1 MIDRRE
7 LIHRAA
13 MLMGGALASGTV
25 AGILA
30 GCVSTPEAAG
40 EKSAFFTPDE
50 ARTVAVISEHILPRT
65 DTPGAIDLGVPA
77 FIDRMMAEFY
87 QDRQREIVRAGLARI
102 EADAKA
108 AHGKA
113 FAALAADQQIALM
126 KVYDREAYEQNRRTQ
141 NNPDADPHFFRLLK
155 ELTTVGYFTTE
166 YGASKYLNYA
176 QTPGPYRA
184 DVPYSEL
191 GKAWAT

>member
-13 MLMGGALASGTV
+13 MLMGGALTSGTV
-25 AGILA
+25 AGILS
-30 GCVSTPEAAG
+30 GCVSTPPAAG
-40 EKSAFFTPDE
+40 DKAAFFTPDE
-50 ARTVAVISEHILPRT
+50 AKTVALMSEHILPRT
-65 DTPGAIDLGVPA
+65 DTPGAIDVGVPA
-77 FIDRMMAEFY
+77 FIDKMMAGY
-87 QDRQREIVRAGLARI
+87 YLDRHRNIMRAGLTRV

-108 AHGKA
+108 AHGKG
-113 FAALAADQQIALM
+113 FAALTSDQQIELM
-126 KVYDREAYEQNRRTQ
+126 KTYDREAYEQNRR
-141 NNPDADPHFFRLLK
+141 NLNVPDADPHFFRLLK

-176 QTPGPYRA
+176 PIPGPYRA

>member
-1 MIDRRE
+1 MMDRRE

-13 MLMGGALASGTV
+13 LLLGGALSSGTV
-25 AGILA
+25 AGILG
-30 GCVSTPEAAG
+30 GCVSTP
-40 EKSAFFTPDE
+40 SASGAKTGFLTADE
-50 ARTVAVISEHILPRT
+50 AKTVAILSEHILPKT

-77 FIDRMMAEFY
+77 FIDKMLAGY
-87 QDRQREIVRAGLARI
+87 YLDRHRAVMRAGLARV

-108 AHGKA
+108 AHGQG

-126 KVYDREAYEQNRRTQ
+126 RTYDREAYEQNRR
-141 NNPDADPHFFRLLK
+141 NAGNPDADPHFFRLMK

-166 YGASKYLNYA
+166 YGATKYLNYA
-176 QTPGPYRA
+176 QTPGPYRP

>member
-13 MLMGGALASGTV
+13 MLLGSALSSGTV
-25 AGILA
+25 AGILG
-30 GCVSTPEAAG
+30 GCASTPQAAG
-40 EKSAFFTPDE
+40 DKPAFFTPNE
-50 ARTVAVISEHILPRT
+50 AKTVAVISEHILPRT
-65 DTPGAIDLGVPA
+65 DTPGAIDLGVPG
-77 FIDRMMAEFY
+77 FIDKMLAGY
-87 QDRQREIVRAGLARI
+87 YLDRQRAIVRAGLARV
-102 EADAKA
+102 ETDAKA
-108 AHGKA
+108 AHGQG
-113 FAALAADQQIALM
+113 FTALTPDQQIELM
-126 KVYDREAYEQNRRTQ
+126 KIYDREAYEQNRR
-141 NNPDADPHFFRLLK
+141 NASNPDADPHFFRLLK

-176 QTPGPYRA
+176 PIPGPYRA